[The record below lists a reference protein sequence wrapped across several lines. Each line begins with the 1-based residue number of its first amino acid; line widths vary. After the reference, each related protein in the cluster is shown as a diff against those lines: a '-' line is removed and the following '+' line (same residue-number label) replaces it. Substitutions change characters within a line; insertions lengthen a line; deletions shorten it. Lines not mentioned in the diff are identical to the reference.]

1 MMKYLSGLADESTI
15 TNSPRRKAELL
26 QSTTTAMFSSTSPFI
41 ARDFTDDGKRHLLL
55 CASGSV
61 ATIKIPNIIQA
72 LSKHSNLSIRLILT
86 SSAQNFLNGQSEEQ
100 PSLQTIMSY
109 PNVDSIH
116 FDEDEWKHPWKRG
129 QGILH
134 IELRRWADLMVVAP
148 LSANTMAKLVGGL
161 ADNLLTSVF
170 RAWDT
175 EGFIDALERKRILLA
190 PAMNTA
196 MWRHPITKRQLIIL
210 EDEWGVDKP
219 EGWIEVL
226 RPKEK
231 ALACGDVGDGAM
243 KEWPEIVGVIEERMG
258 LSVDLHSD

>member
-1 MMKYLSGLADESTI
+1 MLSDSL
-15 TNSPRRKAELL
+15 
-26 QSTTTAMFSSTSPFI
+26 SSTSPFI
-41 ARDFTDDGKRHLLL
+41 ARDFADDGKRHLLL

-61 ATIKIPNIIQA
+61 ATIKIPHIIQA
-72 LSKHSNLSIRLILT
+72 LSTHRNLSIRLILT
-86 SSAQNFLNGQSEEQ
+86 SSARKFLDGQSAEQ
-100 PSLQTIMSY
+100 PSLKTIVTY

-116 FDEDEWKHPWKRG
+116 GDDDEWEHPWKRG

-134 IELRRWADLMVVAP
+134 IELRRWADLMVIAP
-148 LSANTMAKLVGGL
+148 LSANTMAKLVGGF

-175 EGFIDALERKRILLA
+175 EGFLDALERKRILLA

-196 MWRHPITKRQLIIL
+196 MWRHPITKRQMSIL
-210 EDEWGVDKP
+210 EDEWGVDTP
-219 EGWIEVL
+219 EGWIEML

-243 KEWPEIVGVIEERMG
+243 KEWHEIVEVIEGRMG
-258 LSVDLHSD
+258 LE